1 MFEFKMALHAKEGHV
16 TFIVAL
22 VLDHPSYSDFTAEA
36 WHLAVL
42 VFISLDW
49 AARSILTCT

>member
-22 VLDHPSYSDFTAEA
+22 VLDHPSYTP
-36 WHLAVL
+36 V
-42 VFISLDW
+42 VSLQ
-49 AARSILTCT
+49 RFGT